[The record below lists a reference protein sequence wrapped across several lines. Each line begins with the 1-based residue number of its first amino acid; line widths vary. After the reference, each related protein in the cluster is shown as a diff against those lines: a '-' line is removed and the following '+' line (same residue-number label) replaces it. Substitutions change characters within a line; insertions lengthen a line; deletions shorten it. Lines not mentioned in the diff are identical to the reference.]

1 VVFKRRTPKTYYQ
14 IVAEAFYPKGGW
26 RRAAQYVVH
35 RLRRLPDPAHKIS
48 RGIAAG
54 VFVSFTPLFGFH
66 FISAAA
72 VAWVLRGNILA
83 ALLATFAGNPLTFP
97 FIAAI
102 SLEMGSWMLG
112 SPPVPLN
119 RVGQAFSDAF
129 TQLWDNFYA
138 IFTPAEMH
146 WDRLGDFFQVIF
158 LPYLVGGIIPG
169 IIAGLASY
177 YLSYPLIVTYQKARD
192 RRRQARA
199 EKKRRR
205 RAETAAET
213 KPAAD
218 AAPGE
223 EGQE

>member
-1 VVFKRRTPKTYYQ
+1 
-14 IVAEAFYPKGGW
+14 
-26 RRAAQYVVH
+26 
-35 RLRRLPDPAHKIS
+35 
-48 RGIAAG
+48 
-54 VFVSFTPLFGFH
+54 
-66 FISAAA
+66 
-72 VAWVLRGNILA
+72 
-83 ALLATFAGNPLTFP
+83 
-97 FIAAI
+97 
-102 SLEMGSWMLG
+102 
-112 SPPVPLN
+112 VPLN

-129 TQLWDNFYA
+129 TQLWGNFYA
-138 IFTPAEMH
+138 LFSPAEMH
-146 WDRLGDFFQVIF
+146 WDRLGDFFTVIF

-213 KPAAD
+213 KPGAE

-223 EGQE
+223 EGLE